1 MYLALKKYCPN
12 DTLFYMPHRLDP
24 ITAKK
29 IIKRYP
35 AFAEIFDGSSI
46 ENTLTFYYKK
56 NKVTCEY
63 EFIDEDAEEEVAELL
78 GVKVKSFVLENE
90 EENENGELLK
100 KGILNDEQ
108 LSELRNHRADIKRG
122 LEFLKNDSTKM
133 MDVYDYSSDANSFE
147 DDVDSVS

>member
-12 DTLFYMPHRLDP
+12 DTLFYMPHRLEP

-29 IIKRYP
+29 IRKRYP

-63 EFIDEDAEEEVAELL
+63 ELIDEDAEEEVAELL

-100 KGILNDEQ
+100 KGTLNDEQ
-108 LSELRNHRADIKRG
+108 LAELREHRADIKRG
-122 LEFLKNDSTKM
+122 LEFLKNDSTNTV
-133 MDVYDYSSDANSFE
+133 DVYDYSSDASFE